1 MNFCNLGPG
10 DGWVTGAQERKTH
23 KVSGEILEGIMS
35 ECWYLCS
42 MIDPSAEG
50 IIGDCTTNIVIQAS
64 DTMPA

>member
-1 MNFCNLGPG
+1 M
-10 DGWVTGAQERKTH
+10 VTGSQERKTH
-23 KVSGEILEGIMS
+23 KVSGEILEGIIT